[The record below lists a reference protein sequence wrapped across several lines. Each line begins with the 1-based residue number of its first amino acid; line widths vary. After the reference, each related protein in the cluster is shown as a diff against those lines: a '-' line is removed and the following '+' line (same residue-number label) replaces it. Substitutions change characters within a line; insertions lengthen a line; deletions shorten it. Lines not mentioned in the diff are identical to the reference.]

1 MSVRRTTVRPTNPP
15 DPLPPERFPT
25 YSPVMLRRRGLT
37 TLTILL
43 TVVGTSAT
51 LLMGAGSAAPGPTA
65 GHAAATHVVRVR
77 PVDSTGHLRSN
88 YRVARRLK
96 AHAHCVLGSEAT
108 GNAYR
113 CFAGNSILDP
123 CWVQAGSSRSHVLCL
138 TAPWSHAAIRL
149 HVTKGY
155 DNSVMTTTAREPWGI
170 RLANGTRCAFVQGAS
185 SVVHGRRL
193 SYFCQ
198 HSKTVLLGNPNRSRP
213 VWRIHTAR
221 STKHGDFVRTGR
233 KRIAKAFFGRPSL
246 IG

>member
-123 CWVQAGSSRSHVLCL
+123 CWVRAGSSRSHVLCL

-221 STKHGDFVRTGR
+221 STKHGHFVRTGR

>member
-1 MSVRRTTVRPTNPP
+1 M
-15 DPLPPERFPT
+15 
-25 YSPVMLRRRGLT
+25 MLRRRGLT

-51 LLMGAGSAAPGPTA
+51 LLVGAGSAARRPSA
-65 GHAAATHVVRVR
+65 GHAATRVVRVR

-88 YRVARRLK
+88 YHVARRLK
-96 AHAHCVLGSEAT
+96 RSAHCVLGSEAT

-123 CWVQAGSSRSHVLCL
+123 CWVQAGSSHSHVLCL
-138 TAPWSHAAIRL
+138 PAPWSHAAIRL
-149 HVTKGY
+149 HVSKY
-155 DNSVMTTTAREPWGI
+155 DNSTMVGPSRQPWGI

-198 HSKTVLLGNPNRSRP
+198 NSMTVLLGSPNRAKP
-213 VWRIHTAR
+213 VWRIHTGR
-221 STKHGDFVRTGR
+221 SSKHGRVKATGR
-233 KRIAKAFFGRPSL
+233 KAIGTAYFGRATV